1 MEAGPICRRPLRE
14 ASFTVCLLWPV
25 QVVAGDW
32 RATMSFIALGAF
44 VVILGFGK
52 AYGAWS
58 DAGGQLH
65 ITVIICFLLG
75 AVCGYKARG

>member
-1 MEAGPICRRPLRE
+1 
-14 ASFTVCLLWPV
+14 
-25 QVVAGDW
+25 
-32 RATMSFIALGAF
+32 MSFIALCAF
-44 VVILGFGK
+44 VMILGFGK

>member
-1 MEAGPICRRPLRE
+1 MPPPVGGGKLYPL
-14 ASFTVCLLWPV
+14 FTLP
-25 QVVAGDW
+25 VAGGGREW

-44 VVILGFGK
+44 AVILGFGR

-58 DAGGQLH
+58 DAGGQLQ

>member
-1 MEAGPICRRPLRE
+1 MEAAPICRRRLVE
-14 ASFTVCLLWPV
+14 ASFTLCLLCPL
-25 QVVAGDW
+25 QVAAGEW

-44 VVILGFGK
+44 AIILGFGR

-58 DAGGQLH
+58 DAGGQLQ

-75 AVCGYKARG
+75 VVCGYKARG